1 MPVPATGLSDARRA
15 LLASVVC
22 VPLSLLRSAALT
34 TVLVLGLWAATA
46 GGDVGSDVSAAGRV
60 VTAVWL
66 ASYGVH
72 ITALGG
78 TWSLLP
84 LTLAALSAWSCH
96 RAGRRGLRE
105 LGKLPRAA
113 ALAFFAVFWIG
124 HVAVIAVAAWW
135 ISHSGVAASPWQAAL
150 SSAVGVLLVCLWLAA
165 RDPRA
170 ALISVQVPE
179 VLAAAL
185 VTARRSLGSLLIV
198 CAAALA
204 ISVVAHWGEAA
215 AMAQSYGSGAA
226 VAVGL
231 WVVSALIAP
240 NVAVWGAGFL
250 LGAPVAVHATQTVS
264 VFAGAATKLPPL
276 PLLAAFPQ
284 QPPPWAPAL
293 LLIPVVLAAGF
304 AVAATPAS
312 VRGAGPLIAFALT
325 TAGLAG
331 VLTNAAAFLVSGSL
345 GYQGWPHLGLDWR
358 AAAMAAAL
366 TGAGGALGAWWASR
380 RALAQR
386 T

>member
-1 MPVPATGLSDARRA
+1 MPATGLSDTRRA

-22 VPLSLLRSAALT
+22 VPLSLVRSAALT
-34 TVLVLGLWAATA
+34 TVLVLGLWSATA
-46 GGDVGSDVSAAGRV
+46 GGDVGSDVSTAGRV
-60 VTAVWL
+60 ATAVWL

-84 LTLAALSAWSCH
+84 MTLAALSAWSCH

-105 LGKLPRAA
+105 LGTLPRGA
-113 ALAFFAVFWIG
+113 ALAFFAVFWLG
-124 HVAVIAVAAWW
+124 HVAVVSVAAWW
-135 ISHSGVAASPWQAAL
+135 MSHSGVTASPWQAAVAC
-150 SSAVGVLLVCLWLAA
+150 AVGVLLICLWLAA

-170 ALISVQVPE
+170 ALITVQVPE

-185 VTARRSLGSLLIV
+185 VTARRTLASLLLV

-204 ISVVAHWGEAA
+204 ISVLAHWGEAA

-240 NVAVWGAGFL
+240 NAAVWGAGFL

-264 VFAGAATKLPPL
+264 VFAGQATKLPPL

-284 QPPPWAPAL
+284 QPPAWAPAL

-304 AVAATPAS
+304 ALAATPAS
-312 VRGAGPLIAFALT
+312 VRGVGPLITFGLS
-325 TAGLAG
+325 TAGIAG
-331 VLTNAAAFLVSGSL
+331 VLAAAAAFLSSGAL
-345 GYQGWPHLGLDWR
+345 AYQGWPHLGLDWR

-366 TGAGGALGAWWASR
+366 TGAGGGLGAWWASR
-380 RALAQR
+380 RAAAER